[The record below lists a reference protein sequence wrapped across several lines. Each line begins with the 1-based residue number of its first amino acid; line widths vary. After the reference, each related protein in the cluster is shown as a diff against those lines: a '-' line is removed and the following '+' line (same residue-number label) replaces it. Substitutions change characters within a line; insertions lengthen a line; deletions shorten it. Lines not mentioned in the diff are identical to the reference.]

1 MDKMDSTS
9 PTSTKHSR
17 IHTHH
22 RHRETYAPVT
32 EILVPT
38 VCAGIPAPKPAS
50 RIRHTSLSR
59 SDSFD
64 SSEEHWVGFML
75 QLNVRNLFFLHWKS
89 SIKHFLL
96 NFSLQAFRTQ
106 ILQNYL
112 IFSVMIYEFMFWGK
126 KWFVGFWYSAVSV
139 YWAAWIRKIW

>member
-9 PTSTKHSR
+9 PTSTKH
-17 IHTHH
+17 THH
-22 RHRETYAPVT
+22 RHQEIYAPVT

-64 SSEEHWVGFML
+64 SSEEHWVGFH
-75 QLNVRNLFFLHWKS
+75 VECWE
-89 SIKHFLL
+89 
-96 NFSLQAFRTQ
+96 
-106 ILQNYL
+106 L
-112 IFSVMIYEFMFWGK
+112 IFHSLKIIDQTFSPEF
-126 KWFVGFWYSAVSV
+126 
-139 YWAAWIRKIW
+139 